1 MENKIKKVMSTV
13 FEIDSS
19 ELNHNSSPDSIE
31 NWDSLRH
38 MNLVVAL
45 EEEFNV
51 EFDDFDGK
59 QEIMDAKWS
68 LSGKFNSY
76 RFAEHF
82 SDLELMPLDRMFVP
96 TLVLTEMSWAA
107 IKAENWGD

>member
-51 EFDDFDGK
+51 EFDDI
-59 QEIMDAKWS
+59 EISKMMDFKLIS
-68 LSGKFNSY
+68 EIISEKL
-76 RFAEHF
+76 
-82 SDLELMPLDRMFVP
+82 
-96 TLVLTEMSWAA
+96 
-107 IKAENWGD
+107 